1 MGVDA
6 LDLLPQPYVV
16 AIDTEF
22 HFGGHATPIDAGRS
36 GERPR
41 PACLV
46 ARELRSGEIWR
57 ICCSEFGSRPP
68 FPHGD
73 DTVLVA
79 HYASAELGV
88 FRALGWSQ
96 PKHVIDTFT
105 EFRARVNGLPQGAG
119 LIDAAAYFGID
130 AIESL
135 AKKSMVALILRG
147 PPWSTEE
154 WEEILHYCES
164 DVRLLERVLLAMLP
178 GIDLPRALLRGRFMK
193 AAARVEWNGIPID
206 VVTLEL
212 LRKHWTG
219 IQDELIAE
227 IDRDYAV
234 YDGRSFRGERWRD
247 WLIAHGIPWPTTE
260 TGRLKLD
267 DDTFR
272 SMAKAYPEVSPMRE
286 LRSALS
292 EMRLSDLAVGAEL
305 VELRRTSR
313 RCCSLA
319 QTLRVCRR
327 Q

>member
-1 MGVDA
+1 MDA
-6 LDLLPQPYVV
+6 LDLLPHPYVV

-41 PACLV
+41 PVCVV

-88 FRALGWSQ
+88 FRALGWPQ

-147 PPWSTEE
+147 PPWSAEE
-154 WEEILHYCES
+154 WAEILHYCES

-193 AAARVEWNGIPID
+193 AAAGVEWNGIPID
-206 VVTLEL
+206 TVTLDL
-212 LRKHWTG
+212 LRKHWT
-219 IQDELIAE
+219 
-227 IDRDYAV
+227 RHP
-234 YDGRSFRGERWRD
+234 R
-247 WLIAHGIPWPTTE
+247 
-260 TGRLKLD
+260 
-267 DDTFR
+267 
-272 SMAKAYPEVSPMRE
+272 
-286 LRSALS
+286 
-292 EMRLSDLAVGAEL
+292 
-305 VELRRTSR
+305 
-313 RCCSLA
+313 
-319 QTLRVCRR
+319 
-327 Q
+327 

>member
-1 MGVDA
+1 MDA

-105 EFRARVNGLPQGAG
+105 SSA
-119 LIDAAAYFGID
+119 
-130 AIESL
+130 
-135 AKKSMVALILRG
+135 
-147 PPWSTEE
+147 
-154 WEEILHYCES
+154 
-164 DVRLLERVLLAMLP
+164 
-178 GIDLPRALLRGRFMK
+178 RALTAYLK
-193 AAARVEWNGIPID
+193 APG
-206 VVTLEL
+206 
-212 LRKHWTG
+212 
-219 IQDELIAE
+219 
-227 IDRDYAV
+227 
-234 YDGRSFRGERWRD
+234 
-247 WLIAHGIPWPTTE
+247 
-260 TGRLKLD
+260 
-267 DDTFR
+267 
-272 SMAKAYPEVSPMRE
+272 
-286 LRSALS
+286 
-292 EMRLSDLAVGAEL
+292 
-305 VELRRTSR
+305 
-313 RCCSLA
+313 
-319 QTLRVCRR
+319 
-327 Q
+327 